1 MLLRQI
7 QYFQAVIRNNSFT
20 EAAEEH
26 HISQSAI
33 SQQIQALEQEL
44 GVKLLERKNR
54 KFTMTPAGEHFY
66 QRSLVLTSDLE
77 RLRCETTR
85 LGHQN
90 ETRLTIGYLKCYG
103 GSEFHAAVGEF
114 SRQYPDVQLT
124 VLDGNHEDLY
134 DALRFGRADLVLNDQ
149 RRAFSDEYVNIPLAE
164 SRCYIELSAH
174 DPLSGLDSVEIRD
187 LKNTPC
193 ILVASAEQR
202 ENEREYY
209 RDVVGFR
216 GEFLFAES
224 IQQARIMT
232 ASNQGVMPIEGA
244 ADSVFFGSALKRIPL
259 TRDGEQVRRTYCA
272 FWRKDNPGEYMEPF
286 AALLKAQFKNNDDPH

>member
-54 KFTMTPAGEHFY
+54 KFNMTPAGEHFY
-66 QRSLVLTSDLE
+66 KRSLVLTADLE
-77 RLRCETTR
+77 RLCCETVR
-85 LGHQN
+85 LSHRN
-90 ETRLTIGYLKCYG
+90 KARLNIGYLRCYG
-103 GSEFHAAVGEF
+103 GGEFHAAVAEF
-114 SRQYPDVQLT
+114 SSRYSDVDLNIIN
-124 VLDGNHEDLY
+124 GNHEDLY
-134 DALRFGRADLVLNDQ
+134 DALRFGKVDLVLNDQ
-149 RRAFSDEYVNIPLAE
+149 RRTFSDEYVNLKLAE
-164 SRCYIELSAH
+164 IPCFIELSPH
-174 DPLSGLDSVEIRD
+174 DPLSELDGVEIAD

-193 ILVASAEQR
+193 VLVASEDQR
-202 ENEREYY
+202 ENERAYY
-209 RDVVGFR
+209 RDAVGFR
-216 GEFLFAES
+216 GEFQFAETL
-224 IQQARIMT
+224 QDARILV
-232 ASNQGVMPIEGA
+232 ASGRGVMPIEGA

-286 AALLKAQFKNNDDPH
+286 AALLKAQFKNNDDSH